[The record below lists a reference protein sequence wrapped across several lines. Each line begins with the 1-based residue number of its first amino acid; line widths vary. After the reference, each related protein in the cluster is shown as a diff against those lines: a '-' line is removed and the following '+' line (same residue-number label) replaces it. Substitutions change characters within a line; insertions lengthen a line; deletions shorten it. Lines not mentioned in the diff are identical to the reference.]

1 MGRHDLTIGRTEW
14 GCEESKQLPQRSRWM
29 APWLGQKATS
39 RKSDSF
45 AWPWPKGIWPLS
57 GQDQLQK
64 ALKLGHYILTI
75 SIFGFKFAIFW
86 HSDYT
91 NVKYYSHG
99 FGATVTYLSPFL
111 ERIFGHEAQLS
122 GQNRNWSL
130 GSHISPMCI
139 YWLYLYICKYIYI
152 YQFLVCIHVHMHIYA
167 YPQSSLRNA
176 AQLNW
181 DWPWP
186 SPDWRV
192 LTTPPTLAPNMPK
205 ATEVSG
211 GKTTAKNRIHLTL
224 AQWKKQIP

>member
-39 RKSDSF
+39 RKSDSS

-139 YWLYLYICKYIYI
+139 YWLYLYIYKYIYI
-152 YQFLVCIHVHMHIYA
+152 YISFLYVYMCTCTFMHTHNL
-167 YPQSSLRNA
+167 P
-176 AQLNW
+176 
-181 DWPWP
+181 
-186 SPDWRV
+186 
-192 LTTPPTLAPNMPK
+192 
-205 ATEVSG
+205 
-211 GKTTAKNRIHLTL
+211 
-224 AQWKKQIP
+224 